1 MRRRSVIFALDSGQ
15 LVLSEGP
22 DGADG
27 LPGTRQAAGHPEE
40 ELVRADMT
48 LDWMPGVVPRCVPM
62 ETKNNQHG
70 ERATT
75 VVVGIERVETRG
87 KWRTVEVL
95 ASPVT

>member
-1 MRRRSVIFALDSGQ
+1 
-15 LVLSEGP
+15 
-22 DGADG
+22 
-27 LPGTRQAAGHPEE
+27 
-40 ELVRADMT
+40 MT

-75 VVVGIERVETRG
+75 FVVGIERVETRG
-87 KWRTVEVL
+87 KWRTVEEL